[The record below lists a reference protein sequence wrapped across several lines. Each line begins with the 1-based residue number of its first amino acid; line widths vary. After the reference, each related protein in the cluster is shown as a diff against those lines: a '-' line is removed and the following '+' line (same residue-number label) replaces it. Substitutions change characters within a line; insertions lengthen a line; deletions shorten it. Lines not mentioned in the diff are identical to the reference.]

1 MNREADKPGDEVEI
15 YVLGNWQ
22 YFEAMKWPRPD
33 MAIRHY
39 QHNRV
44 AFARDKVAVEH
55 RREAASEKNR
65 QLRDSGARET
75 VDPVTPSIIEQVRL
89 LDGQGMSKEDIAG
102 ATGYVM
108 RGIVNALRIIRGH
121 SLLEDIHVKRL
132 HDNLKGMEDVR

>member
-65 QLRDSGARET
+65 QLRDSGARSLGKRPRKKT
-75 VDPVTPSIIEQVRL
+75 ASFGTAVLGKQSIR
-89 LDGQGMSKEDIAG
+89 
-102 ATGYVM
+102 
-108 RGIVNALRIIRGH
+108 
-121 SLLEDIHVKRL
+121 
-132 HDNLKGMEDVR
+132 